1 MMPSRAIR
9 LLVISLVLICT
20 AGCDQATKHFARAEL
35 SQRGPI
41 MLPGR
46 FLELTLAENP
56 GAFLSLGA
64 SLPQAVRTA
73 LTLGVALGL
82 AWLFAHLVRGPGLGW
97 RSLLGLSLIWAGGV
111 SNLIDRLLRGG
122 QVTDFMVLRAGP
134 LHTGVFN
141 LADFALVAGTFIVLL
156 SLRRSPKAESP
167 T

>member
-1 MMPSRAIR
+1 MMPSRSIR
-9 LLVISLVLICT
+9 LVVISLVLVCT

-35 SQRGPI
+35 NQTESI

-73 LTLGVALGL
+73 LTLGLALGL
-82 AWLFAHLVRGPGLGW
+82 ALLLVYLVRRPALGW
-97 RSLLGLSLIWAGGV
+97 RGLLGLSLIWAGGV
-111 SNLIDRLLRGG
+111 SNLIDRLVRDG
-122 QVTDFMVLRAGP
+122 QVTDFMVLRIGP

-141 LADFALVAGTFIVLL
+141 LADFALVAGTCIVLI
-156 SLRRSPKAESP
+156 SLRRIPKAESP
-167 T
+167 A